1 MSVYH
6 HTIVGGI
13 HADDEA
19 RDTQTYSSSSGERVL
34 MDLNRSIGERRDG
47 KPKYLIQMS
56 PDQAE
61 DLAYALLA
69 AVADAR
75 RLSGPVF

>member
-19 RDTQTYSSSSGERVL
+19 RDTQTYSSGERVL